1 MLRSTCLI
9 LLTLLISVTCEDQVA
24 CFAGGPGSQV
34 HPTTFRACRDVIRW
48 IGFLH
53 QDDGLITFSRS
64 FSVGYKVPAHWVG
77 GDCALGID
85 MRSDHDVDTMFFRDI
100 SMEAYR
106 IALACIIHPP
116 HLGGT
121 RPVGPKGVLNVTV
134 WGIAQRPGG
143 IVPLIAPKLNET
155 RILHE

>member
-1 MLRSTCLI
+1 MLQFRYLI
-9 LLTLLISVTCEDQVA
+9 LLNLFIFVRCEEQVA
-24 CFAGGPGSQV
+24 CFAGDRRSQL

-53 QDDGLITFSRS
+53 QHEGPITFSRS
-64 FSVGYKVPAHWVG
+64 FAVGYRVPAQWVG
-77 GDCALGID
+77 GGCALGID
-85 MRSDHDVDTMFFRDI
+85 VRTDRDVDTMYFRDI
-100 SMEAYR
+100 AREAYH

-134 WGIAQRPGG
+134 WGVAERRGG
-143 IVPLIAPKLNET
+143 IVPLIGPKLNET
-155 RILHE
+155 RILDE